1 MFVFSSI
8 ALIISARLNTW
19 DVELSP
25 QQPSIPGRP
34 KMSQQTSFL
43 HIGDIIS
50 LYAEGNVNGFISTLG
65 LVALDFLQGD
75 RTLLNLFFLCSL
87 IDDRCV
93 VQPSAGDLSNPPK
106 KFRGNTIVSAKN
118 KVISLLPNGIIGL
131 NLCFCWLLDC
141 LFKICPMNRYSAQ
154 KQFWKA
160 AKPTTS
166 ATDAV
171 LLKKLHV
178 SLMTSVQIKRGC
190 DQHNSVYDR

>member
-1 MFVFSSI
+1 
-8 ALIISARLNTW
+8 
-19 DVELSP
+19 
-25 QQPSIPGRP
+25 
-34 KMSQQTSFL
+34 MSQQTSFL

-131 NLCFCWLLDC
+131 NLCFC
-141 LFKICPMNRYSAQ
+141 
-154 KQFWKA
+154 
-160 AKPTTS
+160 
-166 ATDAV
+166 
-171 LLKKLHV
+171 
-178 SLMTSVQIKRGC
+178 
-190 DQHNSVYDR
+190 